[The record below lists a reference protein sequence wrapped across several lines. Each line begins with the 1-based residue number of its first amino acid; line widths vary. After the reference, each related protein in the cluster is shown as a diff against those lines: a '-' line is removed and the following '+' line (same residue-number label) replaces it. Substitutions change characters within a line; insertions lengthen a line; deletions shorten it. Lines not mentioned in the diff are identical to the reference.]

1 MHSLAND
8 PTLPPGLAAAFARVR
23 YQVVATMSDGAEAIV
38 NCLNE
43 RIRDEHIAKYQEI
56 ISRDGGNFRDG
67 RKMVSVEVRAL

>member
-1 MHSLAND
+1 
-8 PTLPPGLAAAFARVR
+8 
-23 YQVVATMSDGAEAIV
+23 V